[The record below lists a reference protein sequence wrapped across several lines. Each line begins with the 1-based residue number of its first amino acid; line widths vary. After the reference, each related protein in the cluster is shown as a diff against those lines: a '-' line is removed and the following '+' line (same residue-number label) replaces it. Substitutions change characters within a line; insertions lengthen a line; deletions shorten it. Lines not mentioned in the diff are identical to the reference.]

1 MQSNLEISNQIF
13 RENIQGSRN
22 IGNFW
27 WAFILLIGSTSF
39 LFVGLSSFFSIE
51 NQVDLNNIPIIGPQR
66 ILFFPQGL
74 VMCFYSLIGLLLS
87 FYLWFILLWNIGDGF
102 NEFNKEK
109 GTFRVVRQGFPGKN
123 RRIQIIYS
131 IKDINCIYLE
141 IKSGLNARRT
151 IHIQLQNKTRIPLT
165 QIGQPLTLEEIEKKA
180 ATLSGFL
187 QVSLKEL
194 N

>member
-165 QIGQPLTLEEIEKKA
+165 QIGQCDSI
-180 ATLSGFL
+180 F
-187 QVSLKEL
+187 
-194 N
+194 